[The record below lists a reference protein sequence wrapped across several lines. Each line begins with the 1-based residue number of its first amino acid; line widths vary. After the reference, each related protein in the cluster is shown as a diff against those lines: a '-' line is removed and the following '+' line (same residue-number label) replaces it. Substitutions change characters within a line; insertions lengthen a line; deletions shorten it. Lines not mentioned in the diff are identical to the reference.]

1 MQKLNHLKAQQELV
15 SSKADRKL
23 YLGNLPPNIN
33 ATQLMELLNSA
44 LKKMDINTEPEGDS
58 IVSAWI
64 SPDGV
69 GHYAFIEFRTA
80 QEATNGTA
88 LNNAS
93 LFGYQLKLGRPKQY
107 LEYNKQLMSD
117 IGSDGDVD
125 NILKRIAALG
135 TENGTDPPIV

>member
-1 MQKLNHLKAQQELV
+1 
-15 SSKADRKL
+15 
-23 YLGNLPPNIN
+23 
-33 ATQLMELLNSA
+33 
-44 LKKMDINTEPEGDS
+44 MDINTDPPGDS

-117 IGSDGDVD
+117 LGSDGDVD

-135 TENGTDPPIV
+135 SENGTQPLTIEERIICPPSRVLILKHIVTLEELSIDEEYKEIMEDVK